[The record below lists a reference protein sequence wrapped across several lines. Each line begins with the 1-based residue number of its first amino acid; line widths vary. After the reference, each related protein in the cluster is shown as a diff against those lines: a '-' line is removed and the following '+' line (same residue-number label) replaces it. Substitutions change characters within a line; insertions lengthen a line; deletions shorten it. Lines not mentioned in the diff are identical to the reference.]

1 MWMTL
6 YSLCCIISLFVFLSE
21 QEGEFDL
28 QTTKGLRIIILVFK
42 NFMYLLFYY
51 IPQWLENHNHKV
63 RDMV

>member
-28 QTTKGLRIIILVFK
+28 QTTKGLRIIILVSCIFYSII
-42 NFMYLLFYY
+42 YLNDHAL
-51 IPQWLENHNHKV
+51 IRKP
-63 RDMV
+63 